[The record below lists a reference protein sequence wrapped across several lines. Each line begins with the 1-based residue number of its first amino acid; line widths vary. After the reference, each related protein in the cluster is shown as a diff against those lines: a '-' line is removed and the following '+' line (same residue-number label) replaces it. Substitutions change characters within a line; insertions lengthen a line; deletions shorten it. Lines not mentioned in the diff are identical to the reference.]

1 MSNDYYPD
9 YDFDDLDMDD
19 GRPEPSSLD
28 EALKALRAETE
39 TDVLPSAVVYRLSDL
54 EGDDLAAFKA
64 TWFELPVEQR
74 RRITNFLGELAE
86 INYDLSFDSLAMV
99 AFEDSDPEVR
109 AIAIDL
115 TWYDVSEAT
124 FYTLMKLADD
134 DIALVRA
141 AAMSALGRFIYH
153 GELGEFDQAL
163 AEKAKDLALSRY
175 QDVNED
181 VDVRRR
187 SLEAI
192 AHSSHPYIAAMIEE
206 SYQGDE
212 PMLRVSAV
220 FAMGASYDNQWENMV
235 RDELDSDMSEM
246 QFEAVRAAGE
256 LRLTHAVPR
265 LIELAQL
272 DDYEIQIMAI
282 WALGE
287 IGTNEARRGL
297 ENLAEALDEVD
308 EEDETLIVAVEEAL
322 EMASLVTGMSLPM
335 FDLDDDND
343 DIMSE
348 LFDVYDPDDPS
359 LLN

>member
-9 YDFDDLDMDD
+9 YEFDDLDIDEH
-19 GRPEPSSLD
+19 RPEPASLD
-28 EALKALRAETE
+28 EALTALRAETE
-39 TDVLPSAVVYRLSDL
+39 ADVLPSAVVYRLSDL

-64 TWFELPVEQR
+64 TWVELPVEKR
-74 RRITNFLGELAE
+74 RRIINFLGELAE
-86 INYDLSFDSLAMV
+86 INYDLNFDSLAMV
-99 AFEDSDPEVR
+99 AFEDSDAEVR
-109 AIAIDL
+109 ATAIDL
-115 TWYDVSEAT
+115 TWYDVSEPT
-124 FYTLMKLADD
+124 FHTLMKLADD
-134 DIALVRA
+134 DVSLVRA

-153 GELGEFDQAL
+153 AELEEFNQAL
-163 AEKAKDLALSRY
+163 SEKAQDLALSRY

-187 SLEAI
+187 SLEAF
-192 AHSSHPYIAAMIEE
+192 AHSSHPHVADMIEE

-220 FAMGASYDNQWENMV
+220 FAMGASCDNQWENMV
-235 RDELDSDMSEM
+235 RDELESDMSEM

-256 LRLTHAVPR
+256 LRLSQAVPR
-265 LIELAQL
+265 LIELAQF

-282 WALGE
+282 WSLGE

-297 ENLAEALDEVD
+297 ENLAEAFDEAGED
-308 EEDETLIVAVEEAL
+308 DETLIVAVEEAL
-322 EMASLVTGMSLPM
+322 EMASLVTGMSLTM
-335 FDLDDDND
+335 FDFDDDD